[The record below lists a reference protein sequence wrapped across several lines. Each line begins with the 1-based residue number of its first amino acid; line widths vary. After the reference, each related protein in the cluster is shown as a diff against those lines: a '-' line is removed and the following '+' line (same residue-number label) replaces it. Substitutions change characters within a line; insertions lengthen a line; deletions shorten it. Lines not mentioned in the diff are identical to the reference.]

1 LKIIQKRGRPSAKT
15 FLGEGKAEELSH
27 LVQNYGADMVII
39 NDFLKPNQS
48 NNLVN
53 IIPCEV
59 LDRFELI
66 LLIFEKH
73 ATSPEAKLQ
82 IELMRL
88 KYEFPKLFGMG
99 AHMAQQRGGTRSV
112 GGSGEKLLEN
122 KRRHLKSR
130 IKALEEKVEQFRG
143 VRQNQRARRRRENL
157 FTVSLVGYTN
167 SGKSTLLRAL
177 TKKENILVENKLFST
192 LDTRLAL
199 MAQDSSYRE
208 ELHNKIL
215 ISDTIG
221 FIRNLPPILFETFM
235 ATLEEVKEA
244 DLLIHVIDVS
254 DSMIEEKIRTV
265 EEILTQMQCH
275 EKPRILVF
283 NKADLVPHAQKL
295 ADVVVRYGGDR
306 PFIISALAKDT
317 LHAVKEEV
325 YSRLHLV

>member
-1 LKIIQKRGRPSAKT
+1 
-15 FLGEGKAEELSH
+15 
-27 LVQNYGADMVII
+27 
-39 NDFLKPNQS
+39 
-48 NNLVN
+48 
-53 IIPCEV
+53 
-59 LDRFELI
+59 
-66 LLIFEKH
+66 
-73 ATSPEAKLQ
+73 
-82 IELMRL
+82 
-88 KYEFPKLFGMG
+88 
-99 AHMAQQRGGTRSV
+99 
-112 GGSGEKLLEN
+112 
-122 KRRHLKSR
+122 
-130 IKALEEKVEQFRG
+130 
-143 VRQNQRARRRRENL
+143 
-157 FTVSLVGYTN
+157 
-167 SGKSTLLRAL
+167 
-177 TKKENILVENKLFST
+177 
-192 LDTRLAL
+192 